1 MKSNLCSVDKSS
13 KISCF
18 IKLIETLFLIALC
31 LAIFKASAEISSALI
46 FTLENLAGAITVTAV
61 NDLPVATNLSYTLDE
76 AGSIVIDYAGT
87 DAETAAND
95 LDFVKLSDPT
105 NGSITVANGVTTY
118 THNGSETTS
127 DSFTFAAYDGT
138 VQSAAGTVSI
148 TLNPVNSAPIVSA
161 VAFTI
166 NEDASTTFNLGASS
180 TEPEGQTMTY
190 SISTPTNGTASVN
203 AGTGEVSYDHDG
215 SETTTD
221 TFTFTATDSEGLASA
236 AGTITVTLNPVN
248 DAPVIAD
255 ATLNVDQYDEL
266 TFSVP
271 GTDAE
276 GSSLTY
282 TIVTNPSQGT
292 LEDNGSGS
300 YTYYN
305 DSTADLTGSST
316 TDTFVV
322 KANDGTVDSANK
334 TLTFTI
340 AGIDESIPQIIL
352 TSNTNSLTE
361 TDAGGGTLTVNA
373 ILVSNSFYSNRRDM
387 NADPVAVGATNSLG
401 YKYLGEY
408 GGHKYYFK
416 GDWKSNSDAKSEAAS
431 HGGYLWTIESAAEE
445 TAVYNLLAAQSIG
458 HANIFLG
465 LNHDYTDTTWKWIN
479 GHPFS
484 GEYTK
489 WNGYDATTDSSGFLT
504 KPVVKWY
511 DSGWQNFG
519 VDTSGYVLIEFDN
532 NVTASSDITFD
543 VAATN
548 SSTATVSVTSSLFVF
563 SDV

>member
-1 MKSNLCSVDKSS
+1 MSQWP
-13 KISCF
+13 
-18 IKLIETLFLIALC
+18 FL
-31 LAIFKASAEISSALI
+31 
-46 FTLENLAGAITVTAV
+46 T
-61 NDLPVATNLSYTLDE
+61 
-76 AGSIVIDYAGT
+76 GT
-87 DAETAAND
+87 PD
-95 LDFVKLSDPT
+95 
-105 NGSITVANGVTTY
+105 GSITVANGVTTY

-190 SISTPTNGTASVN
+190 TISTPTNGTASVN

-352 TSNTNSLTE
+352 TSNTTSLTE

-401 YKYLGEY
+401 YKYIGEY
-408 GGHKYYFK
+408 AGHKYYYK
-416 GDWKSNSDAKSEAAS
+416 TTSNDWKTNSDAKTMAAAQ
-431 HGGYLWTIESAAEE
+431 GGYLWTIESEAE
-445 TAVYNLLAAQSIG
+445 
-458 HANIFLG
+458 
-465 LNHDYTDTTWKWIN
+465 
-479 GHPFS
+479 
-484 GEYTK
+484 
-489 WNGYDATTDSSGFLT
+489 
-504 KPVVKWY
+504 
-511 DSGWQNFG
+511 
-519 VDTSGYVLIEFDN
+519 
-532 NVTASSDITFD
+532 
-543 VAATN
+543 
-548 SSTATVSVTSSLFVF
+548 
-563 SDV
+563 